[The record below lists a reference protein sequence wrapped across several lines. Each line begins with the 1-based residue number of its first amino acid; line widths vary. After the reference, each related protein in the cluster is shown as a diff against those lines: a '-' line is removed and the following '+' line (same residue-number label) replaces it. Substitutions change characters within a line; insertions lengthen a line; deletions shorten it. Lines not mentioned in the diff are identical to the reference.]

1 MQGMEG
7 PTLRKWSEGSRWVRA
22 ELSQDVVSVTVSLQ
36 PDLTED

>member
-7 PTLRKWSEGSRWVRA
+7 VHSKWSEGSRWVRA